1 MTSAQPEATRGPG
14 RQDPP
19 SFKPGV
25 EISSSNFV
33 VRLSTRSRETDSHVC
48 FEIYHLSA
56 DGSRDGLQY
65 ASSAWLTEL
74 VDNLDLVERKIR
86 RDGVDKE
93 PQVLGRKVGARVFY
107 RHDEAT
113 GKGTSTAKLLIEGD
127 GHWHHHLG
135 ESFDASLIPE
145 LRQLTS
151 DVLDLM
157 REKALPEGKG
167 LGFKFNV
174 T

>member
-1 MTSAQPEATRGPG
+1 MTSAQPQATRGPG
-14 RQDPP
+14 RQEPP
-19 SFKPGV
+19 SLEPGV

-33 VRLSTRSRETDSHVC
+33 VRLSTRSRETGPHVC
-48 FEIYHLSA
+48 FEIYHLRA

-65 ASSAWLTEL
+65 ASSAWFTEL
-74 VDNLDLVERKIR
+74 VDNLDLVEKKIR
-86 RDGVDKE
+86 RDGYDKE
-93 PQVLGRKVGARVFY
+93 PQVLGRKVGVRVFY

-113 GKGTSTAKLLIEGD
+113 GEGTSTAKLLMEGD
-127 GHWHHHLG
+127 GHWHDHLG
-135 ESFDASLIPE
+135 ESFDASLISE

-151 DVLDLM
+151 DVLELM
-157 REKALPEGKG
+157 SGQALPEEKG

>member
-1 MTSAQPEATRGPG
+1 MTSAQPESTRGPG
-14 RQDPP
+14 RQDSPG
-19 SFKPGV
+19 FKPGV
-25 EISSSNFV
+25 EIRSSNFV

-48 FEIYHLSA
+48 FEIYLLCA
-56 DGSRDGLQY
+56 DGSRDRLQY
-65 ASSAWLTEL
+65 ASSTWLTEL
-74 VDNLDLVERKIR
+74 VDNLNLVEIKIK

-93 PQVLGRKVGARVFY
+93 PQVLGRKVGVSIFY

-113 GKGTSTAKLLIEGD
+113 GKETSTAKLLIEGD

-151 DVLDLM
+151 DALNLM
-157 REKALPEGKG
+157 REEALPELKG